1 MTLLTSLKQ
10 AMADRFAGDRIP
22 YGAHLSPHNVS
33 TDKGDVVTVFKLVG
47 VSHEAADD
55 DDLLTWHEILSGFIR
70 GIGSD
75 QVAIWSHTVRK
86 FESAY
91 PDGEFE
97 TGTFADRL
105 NERYRK
111 SLAGTQMLINEHYV
125 TLVYRHPTQLLKGR
139 VSEEAAREEIREKNK
154 NIDDLAA
161 QLMASLDRWSPSRL
175 GIYTKGNVRYSE
187 VAEFFALLLNGEHTP
202 VPIPRGPLRYGMM
215 ACRPFFGIESAELR
229 HANHSRY
236 LAAVGVNEDP
246 ESTEPGKLNILL
258 TQPFPFVLVQSFSC
272 LSKSKA
278 EAAMKAQQRRL
289 LNTKD
294 AGESQ
299 IDDINAA
306 LDDLIS
312 GRITLGEHHL
322 NLFVIADDRAQL
334 GKNASMAVAAL
345 TEEGFKALREDLCL
359 EAAYWA
365 QLPGVFNLRPRK
377 SPLTN
382 RNYAGLASMH
392 NYPSGKAKGNQW
404 GDALTLLKTNS
415 GTPFYF
421 NLHLPTRKRVNED
434 EVDDRVAGHTLM
446 LGPTGAGKTVV
457 QTFLLAQ
464 AEKYKPTVFSFDKDQ
479 GQEIFIRAMGGRYFN
494 LKMGEPTGF
503 NPFDAPDT
511 PAQRLMVEALVKRC
525 AGGGP
530 LSASRESE
538 LTRAVAGLFGLP
550 QDQRQFGSLLDFLD
564 VTDPDGLAA
573 RLNKWTRRGEGSL
586 AFVFDNPSDRIS
598 LSGNRY
604 FGFDMTAFLD
614 NDDVRSPAVM
624 YLFHRMEE
632 LIDGRRFIGNMD
644 EFWKLLLDQY
654 FETKALDAVKTW
666 RKRNALA
673 MFGTQSPQDVLS
685 SKISSALIE
694 QCVTQLYLPNPKA
707 RTEDYI
713 DGFKLSRREYQ
724 IVRDDMVRDN
734 IRGFLAKQGANA
746 CICELNLRGF
756 DDELAVL
763 SSTATTVELAQ
774 RAIRQTSDD
783 PSTWLPVFQSMR
795 RSV

>member
-1 MTLLTSLKQ
+1 MTLLTNLRQ

-22 YGAHLSPHNVS
+22 YGAHLSEHNVS

-55 DDLLTWHEILSGFIR
+55 DDLLTWHEILSGFVR

-75 QVAIWSHTVRK
+75 RVSIWTHTVRR
-86 FESAY
+86 FESQY
-91 PDGEFE
+91 PDGSFE
-97 TGTFADRL
+97 EGTFADRL

-111 SLAGTQMLINEHYV
+111 SLAGTSMLVNDHYV
-125 TLVYRHPTQLLKGR
+125 TLVYRHPAPLIKGKAT
-139 VSEEAAREEIREKNK
+139 EAGAREVIREKNQA
-154 NIDDLAA
+154 IDDMAA
-161 QLMASLDRWSPSRL
+161 QLVASLSRWVPSRL
-175 GIYTKGNVRYSE
+175 GCYTKGNVRFSE

-202 VPIPRGPLRYGMM
+202 VPVPRGPLRYSMM
-215 ACRPFFGIESAELR
+215 ACRPFFGVESAELR
-229 HANHSRY
+229 HADHSRY
-236 LAAVGVNEDP
+236 LAAVGVNQDP
-246 ESTEPGKLNILL
+246 EYTEPGKLNILL
-258 TQPFPFVLVQSFSC
+258 TQPFPFVLAQSFSC
-272 LSKSKA
+272 LSKSTA
-278 EAAMKAQQRRL
+278 EGAMKAQQRRL

-299 IDDINAA
+299 IDEISVA
-306 LDDLIS
+306 LDDLIA
-312 GRITLGEHHL
+312 GRITLGEHHIS
-322 NLFVIADDRAQL
+322 LFLLTDERAQL
-334 GKNASMAVAAL
+334 GKNVSMAIAAL

-365 QLPGVFNLRPRK
+365 ALPGVFNLRPRK

-382 RNYAGLASMH
+382 RNFAGLASMH

-421 NLHLPTRKRVNED
+421 NLHLPTRKSVNEEDAD
-434 EVDDRVAGHTLM
+434 ERVAGHTLM

-479 GQEIFIRAMGGRYFN
+479 GQEIFIRAMGGRYFT

-530 LSASRESE
+530 LSPSREAE
-538 LTRAVAGLFGLP
+538 LTSAIAGVFSLP
-550 QDQRQFGSLLDFLD
+550 QDQRQFGQLAEFLD
-564 VTDPDGLAA
+564 PTDPDGLSA
-573 RLNKWTRRGEGSL
+573 RLSKWMYSGNGSL
-586 AFVFDNPSDRIS
+586 AFVFDNPRDRIS

-604 FGFDMTAFLD
+604 FGFDMTAFIE
-614 NDDVRSPAVM
+614 NDDLRSPAVM

-673 MFGTQSPQDVLS
+673 MFGTQSPQDVLT

-724 IVRDDMVRDN
+724 IVREDMVRDN
-734 IRGFLAKQGANA
+734 LRGFLAKQGPNA

-783 PSTWLPVFQSMR
+783 PSTWLPVFQQMR
-795 RSV
+795 RSL